1 MLIFSACKF
10 SNFFNS
16 WCSDNIVGIN
26 KKNILNSIWC
36 AFDYQEKCVSDIAL
50 LSGINITSSS
60 LRQRRK
66 IQILRKY
73 VNLISNTSP

>member
-16 WCSDNIVGIN
+16 RCSDNTVGIN
-26 KKNILNSIWC
+26 KKNKLNSRWC
-36 AFDYQEKCVSDIAL
+36 ACDYQEKCVFDIAF

-66 IQILRKY
+66 IQI
-73 VNLISNTSP
+73 